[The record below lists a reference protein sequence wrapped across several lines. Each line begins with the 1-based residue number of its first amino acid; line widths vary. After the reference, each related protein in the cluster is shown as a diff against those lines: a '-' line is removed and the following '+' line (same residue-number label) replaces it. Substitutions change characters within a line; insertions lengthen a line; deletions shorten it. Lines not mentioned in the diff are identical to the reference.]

1 MANEII
7 KNMGFHHVALKASD
21 FEKSLKMYKAL
32 GMTEYA
38 RWGDSEKTI
47 AMLEI
52 GNGGKI
58 ELFSNGGD
66 DFAEN
71 GKWQHFAMC
80 VDDVDAAYK
89 TALKAGF
96 KPLIPPKTVPL
107 NSVPEKISI
116 NIAFVQGPDNEQ
128 VEFFKEV

>member
-7 KNMGFHHVALKASD
+7 KNLGFHHIALKASD
-21 FEKSLKMYKAL
+21 FEKSLEMYKAL
-32 GMTEYA
+32 GLKEYA

-47 AMLEI
+47 ALLDL

-66 DFAEN
+66 EYSEN
-71 GKWQHFAMC
+71 GKWNHFAMS
-80 VDDVDAAYK
+80 VDNVEEAYEI
-89 TALKAGF
+89 ALKAGF
-96 KPLIPPKTVPL
+96 KPHIAPKVVPL
-107 NSVPEKISI
+107 NSAPRKLSI
-116 NIAFVQGPDNEQ
+116 NIAFVIGPDNEQ

>member
-1 MANEII
+1 MANKIV
-7 KNMGFHHVALKASD
+7 KNMGFHHIALKASD

-47 AMLEI
+47 ALLDI
-52 GNGGKI
+52 GDGGKI

-66 DFAEN
+66 EFSEN
-71 GKWQHFAMC
+71 GKWNHFAMK
-80 VDDVDAAYK
+80 VDNVDEAYEI
-89 TALKAGF
+89 ALKAGF
-96 KPLIPPKTVPL
+96 KPHIAPKVVPL
-107 NSVPEKISI
+107 DSSPEKLSI
-116 NIAFVQGPDNEQ
+116 NIAFVIGPDNEQ

>member
-7 KNMGFHHVALKASD
+7 KNMGFHHIALKAAD

-38 RWGDSEKTI
+38 RWGDIEKTI
-47 AMLEI
+47 AMLDI
-52 GNGGKI
+52 GDGGKI

-66 DFAEN
+66 EFSEN
-71 GKWQHFAMC
+71 GKWNHFAMC
-80 VDDVDAAYK
+80 VDDVEAAYN
-89 TALKAGF
+89 TALAAGF
-96 KPLIPPKTVPL
+96 KPHIAPKVVPL
-107 NSVPEKISI
+107 NSAPKKISI
-116 NIAFVQGPDNEQ
+116 NIAFVIGPDNEQ

>member
-7 KNMGFHHVALKASD
+7 KNMGFHHIALKASD
-21 FEKSLKMYKAL
+21 FEKSLEMYKAL
-32 GMTEYA
+32 GLTEYA

-47 AMLEI
+47 ALLDI
-52 GNGGKI
+52 GDGGKI

-66 DFAEN
+66 EYSEN
-71 GKWQHFAMC
+71 GKWNHFAMS
-80 VDDVDAAYK
+80 VDDVDAAYE

-96 KPLIPPKTVPL
+96 KPHIAPKVVPL
-107 NSVPEKISI
+107 DSSPRKISI
-116 NIAFVQGPDNEQ
+116 NIAFVIGPDNEQ